1 VAEPSDDALIAGLAA
16 GDREAAAILV
26 RRYQRRVFGL
36 ALSVL
41 GDAGLAEDVAQ
52 EAFVRAWRHAEAF
65 DPGRGSAAGWLL
77 TITRNL
83 AIDARRAQRARPVV
97 PVEAIETGL
106 LDEPGPD
113 DLAVR
118 AEDVRRVHAAL
129 GGLTV
134 GQRRAVVL
142 AAFGGRTAREIGEI
156 DGIPLG
162 TAKTRIRDGLANVR
176 RALRMD
182 VRGLS

>member
-1 VAEPSDDALIAGLAA
+1 VAEPSDDALIAGLAG
-16 GDREAAAILV
+16 GDRDAAAILV

-36 ALSVL
+36 ALGVV

-77 TITRNL
+77 TIARNL
-83 AIDARRAQRARPVV
+83 AIDALRAQRARPVV
-97 PVEAIETGL
+97 PVEEIDTGL

-113 DLAVR
+113 DLAIH
-118 AEDVRRVHAAL
+118 AEDVRRVHDAL
-129 GGLTV
+129 GSLTV

-142 AAFGGRTAREIGEI
+142 AALGGRTAKEIGEI

-176 RALRMD
+176 RTLRMD

>member
-1 VAEPSDDALIAGLAA
+1 MTEPSDDALIAGLAA
-16 GDREAAAILV
+16 GDRDAAAVLV

-41 GDAGLAEDVAQ
+41 GDAGMAEDVAQ

-65 DPGRGSAAGWLL
+65 DPGRGSVTGWLL

-83 AIDARRAQRARPVV
+83 AIDARRAQRSRPVV
-97 PVEAIETGL
+97 PVEAIDTGL

-113 DLAVR
+113 DLAVH
-118 AEDVRRVHAAL
+118 AEDVRRVHDAL
-129 GGLTV
+129 SGLTV

-142 AAFGGRTAREIGEI
+142 AALGGRTAKEIGEI

-176 RALRMD
+176 RTLRMD